1 MAKKFSL
8 VMREMQASKYIDV
21 LIKIG
26 KHFMRVFGEMDTDS
40 EADWDKL
47 SGKHFGMC
55 TNI

>member
-1 MAKKFSL
+1 
-8 VMREMQASKYIDV
+8 MQASRYTDV
-21 LIKIG
+21 SIKIG

-47 SGKHFGMC
+47 SGKHFGKC